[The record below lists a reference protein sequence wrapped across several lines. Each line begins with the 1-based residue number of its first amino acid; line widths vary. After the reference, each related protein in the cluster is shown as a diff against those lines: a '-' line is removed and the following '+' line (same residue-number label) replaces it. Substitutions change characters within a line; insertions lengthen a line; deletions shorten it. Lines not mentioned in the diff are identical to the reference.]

1 MGAAKH
7 GQSQP
12 LPHPVLVSHMHPYC
26 HKTSLAG
33 VGGGVCVLSERQ

>member
-12 LPHPVLVSHMHPYC
+12 LPHPVLVPHASILPSY
-26 HKTSLAG
+26 HKTSLA
-33 VGGGVCVLSERQ
+33 VGGVLSERQ